1 MHSKLKR
8 FLAMW
13 SGPIAPFLVIRLLS
27 GMVLS
32 PRTTFFPIYMEEVGY
47 TAVVIAGLTAIQ
59 RLTGLVVAL
68 LGGVLSDRITR
79 KRTILLGQIGLV
91 FGCMVFLTP
100 RLALIGAFWVLAG
113 AGMGFA
119 TLGGQSY
126 LIDVAPKERLGL
138 LTAFFYWGVTIGGA
152 VANPPAGVL
161 LQNWTYE
168 GFGLVMTAAAVVLVA
183 VTVLFLPPS
192 GVEPARKGVSWRGF
206 FGYGELV
213 SRRAMRMLAALRFL
227 PTYYYGMGS
236 IFVPLM
242 LNATGA
248 SKVTIALYAGIM
260 MVASSL
266 SQAAVGRWADAG
278 GRRTP
283 TLVSHSVLAMC
294 IFGVAAFPTNVAALF
309 VFGSLGNAAA
319 WALSTLFPSLV
330 AEVTDPQERGRAL
343 GFVHL
348 FWNAAMILGPAI
360 GGFFFEGGV
369 SFPFF
374 FFGGLK
380 VLSVAGAPPPLAPI
394 PPPRANAATAPNPP
408 APPA

>member
-1 MHSKLKR
+1 MQSKLKR
-8 FLAMW
+8 FLAML
-13 SGPIAPFLVIRLLS
+13 SGPIAPFLVIRLMS

-32 PRTTFFPIYMEEVGY
+32 PRSTFFPIFMEEVGY
-47 TAVVIAGLTAIQ
+47 TAVVIAGLTAVQ
-59 RLTGLVVAL
+59 RFTGLVVAL

-100 RLALIGAFWVLAG
+100 QLALIGVFWVLAG

-126 LIDVAPKERLGL
+126 LIDVAPKARLGL

-168 GFGLVMTAAAVVLVA
+168 GFGLVMTGAAVVLVA

-192 GVEPARKGVSWRGF
+192 GVEPERKGVSWRGF

-242 LNATGA
+242 LNAAGA

-283 TLVSHSVLAMC
+283 TLVSHSVLVLC
-294 IFGVAAFPTNVAALF
+294 IFGIAAFPGNVATLF

-330 AEVTDPQERGRAL
+330 AEVTSPQERGRAL

-360 GGFFFEGGV
+360 GGFLYERWISLPFLV
-369 SFPFF
+369 S
-374 FFGGLK
+374 GGLNI
-380 VLSVAGAPPPLAPI
+380 LAVAVARWHFATLPPPA
-394 PPPRANAATAPNPP
+394 ADAATSPTPD
-408 APPA
+408 